1 MAKIFTLG
9 NGRSLE
15 YQIRGSTSYDAVP
28 FVYLHGTPSAYP
40 VLNSLA
46 ARCEKANFQLVSYSR
61 SGYGNSTRH
70 QGRKIIDVVA
80 DVEALL
86 SHLGLAGRPCVVGGW
101 SGGGRSGGHQYA

>member
-1 MAKIFTLG
+1 MAKTFTLA

-15 YQIRGSTSYDAVP
+15 YQVRGSTSQNAIP

-46 ARCEKANFQLVSYSR
+46 ARCEKANFQLISYSR
-61 SGYGNSTRH
+61 SGYGSSTRH
-70 QGRKIIDVVA
+70 KGRRVIDVVT

-86 SHLGLAGRPCVVGGW
+86 DHLGVGGRQCVVGGW
-101 SGGGRSGGHQYA
+101 SGGGES